1 MLVRCKTEPA
11 VKALGGCMISVAT
24 TRPFLAARL
33 TRSLSGV
40 VASPFL
46 LVTKATLLPLGRV
59 MPPPCSAA
67 SPAASLKVSEA
78 LCTEPA
84 GEAVSTMRHCSP
96 PLSRPARSEARSARA
111 AREGKTSQAARPKTT
126 GEVHFDAHASR
137 DTGDRRRITLFER
150 KTSTPNTDNQI
161 CYRCSR
167 ISY

>member
-1 MLVRCKTEPA
+1 M
-11 VKALGGCMISVAT
+11 KAFGGCMISVAT
-24 TRPFLAARL
+24 MRPFLAARL

-46 LVTKATLLPLGRV
+46 LVTKATLLPFGRV
-59 MPPPCSAA
+59 MPLPCSAA

-96 PLSRPARSEARSARA
+96 PLSNPAKSEARSARA

-126 GEVHFDAHASR
+126 GEAHLEVHA
-137 DTGDRRRITLFER
+137 
-150 KTSTPNTDNQI
+150 
-161 CYRCSR
+161 
-167 ISY
+167 